1 MHENETQSK
10 HLNRRITGTVRRPRG
25 AASRERNGADAV
37 DFNTCGRKWDYRNP
51 DSVYSK
57 SDDEICSYYADLR
70 KYADSIG
77 LEIGQTHGQIKGFID
92 KTEDDEA
99 LIANGRIDCMAASAL
114 GAPYVVMHS
123 VTTNI
128 HGSGL
133 PCRKKCETSTL
144 ICSAASSRSRL
155 SLC

>member
-1 MHENETQSK
+1 MK
-10 HLNRRITGTVRRPRG
+10 HKVSISIGELQEQYGDPARRCVSRKKWGPTRSTSTPAVGNGTTATPTRY
-25 AASRERNGADAV
+25 D
-37 DFNTCGRKWDYRNP
+37 
-51 DSVYSK
+51 SK

-133 PCRKKCETSTL
+133 PAGKNAKPQR
-144 ICSAASSRSRL
+144 
-155 SLC
+155 